1 MSKLLRA
8 YTRSFERSPSMTL
21 LVANGALF
29 SIGDVGAQALAMST
43 GIDYDAARTLRF
55 LVFGASM
62 GPLAGAWNKFLEV
75 NFPLR
80 PVAPAAPNAPFD
92 EKLDKFPIPELEKEL
107 PKGARFE
114 RGGPKPSPGAAAV
127 APSTV
132 QAEGAVSLKAL
143 LKRVAADQVG
153 MAPISLLIFLFSMSL
168 LEGLN
173 GEETQE
179 KIKNNYWPILFVNWQ
194 VWPILQLINF
204 RYVPL
209 KYRVPFGSIL
219 GILWTG
225 FLSFKT
231 APPAGHDSVISA

>member
-1 MSKLLRA
+1 MSKLLRL
-8 YTRSFERSPSMTL
+8 YSRSFERNPSVTLLAANSALMTL
-21 LVANGALF
+21 
-29 SIGDVGAQALAMST
+29 GDLGAQALVMSS
-43 GIDYDAARTLRF
+43 GVPFSYDAARTLRF
-55 LVFGASM
+55 AVFGASM
-62 GPLAGAWNKFLEV
+62 GPLAGVWNKFLEV

-80 PVAPAAPNAPFD
+80 TVAPAPPNASFD
-92 EKLDKFPIPELEKEL
+92 EKFDKFPIPELEKEL

-114 RGGPKPSPGAAAV
+114 RGGPRPTAATT
-127 APSTV
+127 TV
-132 QAEGAVSLKAL
+132 QTESAVSLKAL
-143 LKRVAADQVG
+143 LKRVAADQLG

-194 VWPILQLINF
+194 VWPLLQLINF

-225 FLSFKT
+225 FLSFRT
-231 APPAGHDSVISA
+231 APSTPDSVIQA

>member
-8 YTRSFERSPSMTL
+8 YTRSFERSPSLTL
-21 LVANGALF
+21 VVANGTLM
-29 SIGDVGAQALAMST
+29 SLGDIGAQALAMSA
-43 GIDYDAARTLRF
+43 GVDYDAARTLRF
-55 LVFGASM
+55 AVFGASM

-80 PVAPAAPNAPFD
+80 AVAPAAPNAPLD

-114 RGGPKPSPGAAAV
+114 RGGPKPATAAATQ
-127 APSTV
+127 TV

-194 VWPILQLINF
+194 VWPLLQMINF

-225 FLSFKT
+225 FLSFRT
-231 APPAGHDSVISA
+231 ADSAGHDSSVTA